1 LPARGRRVTIYAL
14 QGRQLRR
21 PQWEEGMNLSAPTIP
36 VFWIS
41 AALAILA
48 LAGHFTKIDFVS
60 TYQFWLAIVAYVVL
74 LIGCVFK
81 GL

>member
-1 LPARGRRVTIYAL
+1 
-14 QGRQLRR
+14 
-21 PQWEEGMNLSAPTIP
+21 MNLSAPTIP

-41 AALAILA
+41 VALAILA